1 MFRSL
6 RIKVQLGIG
15 FAVVVGLFAF
25 TLLVVGVL
33 LSRLTQSVRQITE
46 ESLPFVLVVDE
57 MDLSRSEVQQFLTD
71 VSATHD
77 RAGYK
82 EADDSARRFHSG
94 VDKFRQLYRLENDQS
109 SLQQLDA
116 LEVDF
121 NKFDASGKV
130 MAEAYIDKGLDAGN
144 LLMKGSDAAPG
155 FDKNSETLFK
165 GMEKF
170 RKQQVTE
177 ANQISEAA
185 LDSANFICSA

>member
-33 LSRLTQSVRQITE
+33 LSRLTQSVRQLTE

-116 LEVDF
+116 
-121 NKFDASGKV
+121 
-130 MAEAYIDKGLDAGN
+130 GN